1 MFKDTQDA
9 CCSGKKN
16 NEKREEVSTQQPR
29 GGETMWNKE
38 GERGGSF
45 ADAFVVVVVI
55 GGGSAKERVGV
66 VVVVF
71 GFGIFAFGQDAEF
84 FDAPHDLVFEQ
95 ELAVVV

>member
-1 MFKDTQDA
+1 
-9 CCSGKKN
+9 
-16 NEKREEVSTQQPR
+16 
-29 GGETMWNKE
+29 MWNKE

-45 ADAFVVVVVI
+45 ADAFVVVVI

-66 VVVVF
+66 VVVVL
-71 GFGIFAFGQDAEF
+71 GFGIFAFGQDAEL

>member
-1 MFKDTQDA
+1 VLQR
-9 CCSGKKN
+9 KK
-16 NEKREEVSTQQPR
+16 EQRKKEVSTQQPR

>member
-1 MFKDTQDA
+1 
-9 CCSGKKN
+9 
-16 NEKREEVSTQQPR
+16 
-29 GGETMWNKE
+29 MWNKE

-66 VVVVF
+66 VVVF